1 MNTDNAYVLT
11 EKDVNRIRSYVH
23 AKYAAAPHETRAEIV
38 ADAITRIIYRGLPA
52 FKADVRQRM
61 TATLIRSTVLE
72 QQRPVSRGDIL
83 ELCRTLDQQ
92 DEEIAAP
99 LRQWMDRPSVAG
111 ASVDAAASGTAE
123 IIPLRG
129 TNTAV
134 SVRRR
139 KLFLLYGALSLGLL
153 SAVLM
158 YGWSLHESTSAPALL
173 QPTTDQQPVENAVQR
188 AVNELPSELQYM
200 TVDEERLGA
209 YLNIRNSMLAD
220 PEYMDPIIA
229 AAEQF
234 NIHPLL
240 LFAITGQEQAFVPR
254 SHERAEEIVNNPFN
268 VFHSWQQFNTSIKE
282 SAEIASRTI
291 VRLSKDKP
299 DHTDPIAWINREYA
313 EDPNWSKGVSSLLRS
328 MTAYMEKPRDEV
340 SP

>member
-1 MNTDNAYVLT
+1 MNADNAYVLT
-11 EKDVNRIRSYVH
+11 DKDVNRIRSYVH
-23 AKYAAAPHETRAEIV
+23 AKYAAAPQEKRAEIV
-38 ADAITRIIYRGLPA
+38 ADAIKRIIYRGLPE

-61 TATLIRSTVLE
+61 TATLIRTTVLE
-72 QQRPVSRGDIL
+72 QLRPVSRSDIL

-99 LRQWMDRPSVAG
+99 LRRWMNRSSMAGACMETANSAIAEDIPLHG
-111 ASVDAAASGTAE
+111 ASVVISG
-123 IIPLRG
+123 I
-129 TNTAV
+129 
-134 SVRRR
+134 RR
-139 KLFLLYGALSLGLL
+139 KRLLLYGALSLSLL

-158 YGWSLHESTSAPALL
+158 YGWSLNESPSAPALL
-173 QPTTDQQPVENAVQR
+173 QSTTEQHQIEHAVQR
-188 AVNELPSELQYM
+188 AVNELPSELQY
-200 TVDEERLGA
+200 TPVDEERLA
-209 YLNIRNSMLAD
+209 AFLKKRNSMLAD

-240 LFAITGQEQAFVPR
+240 LFAVTGQEQAFVPR
-254 SHERAEEIVNNPFN
+254 SHERAEEIANNPFN

-299 DHTDPIAWINREYA
+299 KHTDPIAWINREYA
-313 EDPNWSKGVSSLLRS
+313 EDPNWSKGVSSILRS
-328 MTAYMEKPRDEV
+328 MMAYMEKPHDEV